1 MDGAASQ
8 AEVPGL
14 MGLDVDIR
22 HEQGAFTLQAGFHSE
37 GRLTAL
43 FGQSGSG
50 KTTIVNAI
58 GGLIHPSH
66 GRIVVNG
73 RVLVDVEHGVFV
85 PKHRRRIGY
94 VFQEGRL
101 FPHMSVRQNLLFGRW
116 FTPRAERRASF
127 DAIVGLL
134 GIEHLLARRPSTLS
148 GGEKQRVAIGRALLA
163 DPQLLLMDEPLAS
176 LDEAR
181 KAEIYPYL
189 ERLRDEGGVPIVLVS
204 HSVAEIARLAIS
216 VVVLSEGR
224 VTATGPA
231 EEVLRHT
238 AFFPQVERAEAGA
251 LIETRVLGHDEVH
264 DLTMLEARAGVLTVP
279 RLDLDP
285 GMLLRVRLRARDII
299 LSLKK
304 PEGLS
309 ALNVFP
315 GTISSIEAPDG
326 PGVDVILDCAGD
338 SLVARLTRKSVESL
352 GLAPGLAVHAILK
365 SVAFDQAMLG
375 RAPHAGDI

>member
-1 MDGAASQ
+1 
-8 AEVPGL
+8 

-22 HEQGAFTLQAGFHSE
+22 HRQGAFTLQARFRSE

-50 KTTIVNAI
+50 KTTLVNAI
-58 GGLIHPSH
+58 GGLIRPSH

-73 RVLVDVEHGVFV
+73 RTLVDVEHRVFV

-116 FTPRAERRASF
+116 FSPRAERRASF
-127 DAIVGLL
+127 EVIVDLL
-134 GIEHLLARRPSTLS
+134 GIGHLLARRPSTLS

-204 HSVAEIARLAIS
+204 HSVAEIARLATSI
-216 VVVLSEGR
+216 VVLADGQ
-224 VTATGPA
+224 VTASGPA
-231 EEVLRHT
+231 GDLLRHT
-238 AFFPQVERAEAGA
+238 TLFPQLERAEAGA
-251 LIETRVLGHDEVH
+251 LIDTRVLGHDDIH
-264 DLTMLEARAGVLTVP
+264 DLTMLEARAGVLSVP
-279 RLDLDP
+279 RLRLDP
-285 GMLLRVRLRARDII
+285 GALLRVRLRGRDII
-299 LSLKK
+299 LSLRR

-309 ALNVFP
+309 ALNVLP
-315 GTISSIEAPDG
+315 GRISSIEAPEG
-326 PGVDVILDCAGD
+326 AGVDVILDCGGD
-338 SLVARLTRKSVESL
+338 GVVARLTRKSVESL
-352 GLAPGLAVHAILK
+352 GLAPGLTVYAIVK
-365 SVAFDQAMLG
+365 SIAFDQEVLG
-375 RAPHAGDI
+375 RVPKASDI

>member
-1 MDGAASQ
+1 MDGETGQ
-8 AEVPGL
+8 AEVPRL

-22 HEQGAFTLQAGFHSE
+22 HEQGDFTLQARFRSE

-50 KTTIVNAI
+50 KTTLVNVI
-58 GGLIHPSH
+58 GGLVRPSH

-73 RVLVDVEHGVFV
+73 RTLVDVERGIFV
-85 PKHRRRIGY
+85 PKHRRRVGY

-116 FTPRAERRASF
+116 FTPRAERAANF
-127 DAIVGLL
+127 DAIVDLL
-134 GIEHLLARRPSTLS
+134 GIGHLLARRPSTLS

-163 DPQLLLMDEPLAS
+163 DPHLLLMDEPLAS

-204 HSVAEIARLAIS
+204 HSVAEIARLATSI
-216 VVVLSEGR
+216 VVLADGR
-224 VTATGPA
+224 VTASGPA
-231 EEVLRHT
+231 AEIMRHT
-238 AFFPQVERAEAGA
+238 TLFPQVERTEAGA
-251 LIETRVLGHDEVH
+251 LIETRVLGHDDAH

-279 RLDLDP
+279 RLGLDP
-285 GMLLRVRLRARDII
+285 GAPLRVRLRARDII
-299 LSLKK
+299 LSVKE

-309 ALNVFP
+309 ALNVLP
-315 GTISSIEAPDG
+315 GIISSVEAPEG
-326 PGVDVILDCAGD
+326 AGVDVVLDCAGD
-338 SLVARLTRKSVESL
+338 SLVARLTRKSVENL
-352 GLAPGLAVHAILK
+352 GLAPGVAVYAILK
-365 SVAFDQAMLG
+365 SAAFDREVLG
-375 RAPHAGDI
+375 RVPGAGDV